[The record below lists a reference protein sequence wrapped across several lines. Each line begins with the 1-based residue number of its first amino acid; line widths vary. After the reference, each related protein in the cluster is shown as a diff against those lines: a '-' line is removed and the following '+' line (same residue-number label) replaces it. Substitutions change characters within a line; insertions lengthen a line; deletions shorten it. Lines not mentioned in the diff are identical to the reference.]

1 MSKNIEIKAKV
12 NLNEIE
18 KKVVLLKNISTPQII
33 IQEDVF
39 LNHNEGRL
47 KLRKFPNGKCELIFY
62 KRDNLNGPKSS
73 EYYIYNSTNTDELQ
87 NFLINSFGL
96 RGIVRKT
103 RKLYLFK
110 NTRIH
115 LDAVESLG
123 EFLELEVIVN
133 DEYDETACRQTAYD
147 LINYLQISEEML
159 IDKAYID
166 LLEEN

>member
-12 NLNEIE
+12 NLDDIE

-33 IQEDVF
+33 LQEDVF

-47 KLRKFPNGKCELIFY
+47 KLRKFPNGKSELIFY

-73 EYYIYNSTNTDELQ
+73 EYYIYNSTNTKELQ

-103 RKLYLFK
+103 RKLYLLN

-115 LDAVESLG
+115 LDKVDSLG

-133 DEYDETACRQTAYD
+133 DEYNETACKKTADD

-166 LLEEN
+166 LLEEK